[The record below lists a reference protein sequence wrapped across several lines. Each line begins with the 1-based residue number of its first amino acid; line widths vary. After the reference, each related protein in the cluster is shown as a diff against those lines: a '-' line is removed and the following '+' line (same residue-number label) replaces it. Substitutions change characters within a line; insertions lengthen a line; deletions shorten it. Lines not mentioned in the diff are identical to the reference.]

1 MWFWSLAAF
10 ALLSAMA
17 LTVVGRRYA
26 LAKQIIDIPN
36 ARSSHTSPT
45 PRGGGM
51 AIVVVFYVVSL
62 ALGWRSGLP
71 AGYLYAILVAGSLVV
86 GIGWLDDH
94 GHVQAVW
101 RFVVHLL
108 AAGLALFWIGSLP
121 FVQVGPWLLDLGMLG
136 YPLGLLFII
145 WIVNLYNFMDGIDGM
160 AGLETI
166 TVTSAAAFLLWQNGA
181 EDMAGWIVLLGMA
194 SAGFLV
200 WNWPPARIFMGDGGS
215 GFLGFALAVFALLT
229 AGSGRLA
236 IWPWLILFGVF
247 VVDATVTLLR
257 RVAAGEK
264 WHEAHRS
271 HAYQYASRRYNSHR
285 IVTLAVAAINVGWL
299 FPLAWI
305 ASAFP
310 NWGAFCLVV
319 AWTPLMFLALKFQA
333 GVPESMTTER

>member
-17 LTVVGRRYA
+17 LTVVVRRYA

-215 GFLGFALAVFALLT
+215 GFLGFALAV
-229 AGSGRLA
+229 
-236 IWPWLILFGVF
+236 
-247 VVDATVTLLR
+247 LR